1 MKKKALMT
9 LMVCILLSGIAACS
23 TSDGKQPYQDLD
35 ASQILSATVR
45 LEPPGKTLPVADID
59 ELTEYLQ
66 DVVIYDKDDS
76 YESYD
81 GLSVT
86 YTLTMTDGTQ
96 TEIMPYEPCIVIDG
110 IGYRT
115 EHDSC
120 YILSNYAARLLND
133 ENAVT
138 ILKEPPAL
146 AVRSGQVISALLG
159 TYSWEYQNDDGIN
172 THIEA
177 DSVHP
182 LDCEDLL
189 TSQWTDYETTE
200 NTAALYFNVEP
211 DEILYVRCWNDEHW
225 SDPGADS
232 EDVVVNG
239 NEIELKPGGYI
250 YEVKARWDT
259 ESGYGGGNA
268 YYSFYVKTAE

>member
-1 MKKKALMT
+1 MT
-9 LMVCILLSGIAACS
+9 SIVCISVIAFIACS
-23 TSDGKQPYQDLD
+23 SSEGEQPYKDLD
-35 ASQILSATVR
+35 ASEILSATVR
-45 LEPPGKTLPVADID
+45 VEPPGKTLLVADID

-76 YESYD
+76 YKSYD
-81 GLSVT
+81 GRSVT

-96 TEIMPYEPCIVIDG
+96 TEIMPYNPCIVIDG
-110 IGYRT
+110 VGYRT
-115 EHDSC
+115 EYEPCSV
-120 YILSNYAARLLND
+120 LSGYADELFND
-133 ENAVT
+133 ENAVI

-159 TYSWEYQNDDGIN
+159 TYSWEYLNDDGTI

-177 DSVHP
+177 DSAHP

-189 TSQWTDYETTE
+189 TSQWIDYETTE
-200 NTAALYFNVEP
+200 TTATLYFNEEP
-211 DEILYVRCWNDEHW
+211 DEILYVRCWSDEHW
-225 SDPGADS
+225 SDPTADS
-232 EDVVVNG
+232 EDVVIHG
-239 NEIELKPGGYI
+239 NNIELKPGGYI
-250 YEVKARWDT
+250 YEIKAGWDT